1 MACLPIGDD
10 SAAHSE
16 HQSLTR
22 YFPGSNTS
30 SSGIRLAS
38 LAQNWPRVRSSRFG
52 KRPTMRSTQHASA
65 RRQRRLYHCPWSR
78 LPLAIKNA
86 IRAATEYIKN
96 EINPQILREVQSYNE
111 KFAATLTPVQSTKKN
126 GFD

>member
-1 MACLPIGDD
+1 QYYVSKKRTSYHLLGNGLVQPITACRLLRRLSTSLQHALFSTVSHRLETFQTSSYKRRTDMTSMACLPIGDD

-52 KRPTMRSTQHASA
+52 KRPTMRST
-65 RRQRRLYHCPWSR
+65 
-78 LPLAIKNA
+78 
-86 IRAATEYIKN
+86 AAC
-96 EINPQILREVQSYNE
+96 LC
-111 KFAATLTPVQSTKKN
+111 
-126 GFD
+126 